1 MSSGRILY
9 KVFVFFKSV
18 SISIY
23 SMHPVSNIF
32 NKTHLQGSLPSEL
45 QDYVFSFCEGY
56 ERADLGIRSF
66 ALPVRVPTHI
76 TTIGPM
82 LELNICTISRSDE
95 VGATAT
101 FVEKKNTDSVKGYVS
116 KMVKTDSDE
125 VLYTWIK
132 VMNHN

>member
-1 MSSGRILY
+1 MN
-9 KVFVFFKSV
+9 
-18 SISIY
+18 
-23 SMHPVSNIF
+23 HVSNIF
-32 NKTHLQGSLPSEL
+32 NKTHLQKDFLGYFLGNIPSEL

-76 TTIGPM
+76 TTIAPL

-116 KMVKTDSDE
+116 KMVKTDSEE

>member
-1 MSSGRILY
+1 
-9 KVFVFFKSV
+9 
-18 SISIY
+18 
-23 SMHPVSNIF
+23 MHPVSNIF
-32 NKTHLQGSLPSEL
+32 NKTHLQGSLPLEL
-45 QDYVFSFCEGY
+45 QDYVLSFCEGY

-101 FVEKKNTDSVKGYVS
+101 FVEKKFTEGVKGYVS
-116 KMVKTDSDE
+116 KMVKTDSE
-125 VLYTWIK
+125 EILYTWIK
-132 VMNHN
+132 VINHN